1 MNKLVTTLFLMLL
14 PVYLISQ
21 TSHEQG
27 FPFLKNYVPSEYRA
41 HAQNFAIVSDRQDM
55 LYFGNFA
62 GILQFDGES
71 WRLIPTTNTT
81 KVSALAIDSS
91 GTIYAGARGE
101 IGFLKPDEYGAFHF
115 CNLKTGSKNVL
126 KPFSDVKQLFATREG
141 VRFISQ
147 NTVFTVKK
155 DGNIDSWVAPLE
167 IMGGFYCSGTLYL
180 QLKEEGLVAL
190 VGGTIK
196 KFEGGNRLSGAIE
209 IKAIM
214 PYSNDAVLVVTGTQ
228 GLFLLQ
234 HDQLTEFRTASSSR
248 LQQSLITCGIRLNDG
263 TFALGTSTHGILI
276 LDQKGDI
283 LQLIDKRAGLRD
295 NSIQALYASS
305 SNIIWAALN
314 NGIAMIQIP
323 SQLTFFDEKSGLNG
337 AVNHV
342 IRFKNTLYVSTY
354 QGLFYYDEQ
363 KFTFSPVNE
372 IITACWCVVPYENCL
387 LAATSQGI
395 FSVENK
401 KARLIQEGFALS
413 IASSTVDPATFYIGE
428 MKGFFR
434 LKNAGGRW
442 TCERFEGPEEEINDL
457 QVDGYGNIWGST
469 LSRGILKYTPGDKAP
484 VFYDHEDGLPED
496 VGLSLNRINDHMSV
510 ATRKGVYIF
519 NEKTKTFDSI
529 SLYKSTDP
537 ADDQW
542 FSILIPTPQGNL
554 WVNDGEETNIRLLVR
569 NKNQYQPLEKPFL
582 PITDYVIWAVY
593 PEDNGVT
600 WLGGPDGLIRY
611 NPVVTNDY
619 MVPEATLLRKIAI
632 QADSTIFAGS
642 LMNQVKTLKSK
653 IEIKYRYN
661 SLRFEFSLPFYSPR
675 GENLYQYFLEGFDE
689 TWSDWG
695 TQSHKEY
702 TNLAGGNYIF
712 HVRAKNVYGNI
723 TPETTIAFRILK
735 PWFGTV
741 WAFIMYILVASF
753 IIYLIVIIRNRQ
765 LLREKRV
772 LEQRIA
778 DRTAEVVQQKEEIV
792 SQSQELAN
800 KNDELE
806 KINTAVK
813 SINAEIN
820 FENLIQSLLE
830 KMRVIRSIDTS
841 SALVFDKN
849 INAYKFTASIGYEL
863 QELASTTLTFAQAEN
878 RYLKNTEEVFE
889 DIFIKTDFSGY
900 DESDVLKELKT
911 PKSLLVMVIRVENR
925 VEAFLLF
932 ANLSREQAFEPKDIS
947 FIKNSKEHIVS
958 AFIRTRIMAD
968 LQQTLQNLKDTQD
981 QLVQSEKLAS
991 LGQLT
996 AGIAHEIQNP
1006 LNFVNNFSALS
1017 AELSDELLEFVNG
1030 IKDILSPDKY
1040 ADAEEIIGMI
1050 KGNVKKINEHGKRAE
1065 SIVKGMLQHS
1075 RGKTGEFEQVDINNM
1090 VAEYANLAYHG
1101 MRAKDKSFNTAIRTQ
1116 LDPEVGKAYI
1126 IPQDLSRVI
1135 LNIVNNACYAV
1146 DEKSKKQVPGYAPE
1160 VIISTRRIKDKIEI
1174 TIRDN
1179 GTGIPPAVMEKIFNP
1194 FFTTKPTG
1202 KGTGLGLSMSFDIVN
1217 QVHKGKLEVKSQEGA
1232 FTEFIITIPEK
1243 QT

>member
-1 MNKLVTTLFLMLL
+1 
-14 PVYLISQ
+14 
-21 TSHEQG
+21 
-27 FPFLKNYVPSEYRA
+27 
-41 HAQNFAIVSDRQDM
+41 
-55 LYFGNFA
+55 
-62 GILQFDGES
+62 
-71 WRLIPTTNTT
+71 
-81 KVSALAIDSS
+81 
-91 GTIYAGARGE
+91 
-101 IGFLKPDEYGAFHF
+101 
-115 CNLKTGSKNVL
+115 
-126 KPFSDVKQLFATREG
+126 
-141 VRFISQ
+141 
-147 NTVFTVKK
+147 
-155 DGNIDSWVAPLE
+155 
-167 IMGGFYCSGTLYL
+167 
-180 QLKEEGLVAL
+180 
-190 VGGTIK
+190 
-196 KFEGGNRLSGAIE
+196 
-209 IKAIM
+209 
-214 PYSNDAVLVVTGTQ
+214 
-228 GLFLLQ
+228 
-234 HDQLTEFRTASSSR
+234 
-248 LQQSLITCGIRLNDG
+248 
-263 TFALGTSTHGILI
+263 
-276 LDQKGDI
+276 
-283 LQLIDKRAGLRD
+283 
-295 NSIQALYASS
+295 
-305 SNIIWAALN
+305 
-314 NGIAMIQIP
+314 
-323 SQLTFFDEKSGLNG
+323 
-337 AVNHV
+337 
-342 IRFKNTLYVSTY
+342 
-354 QGLFYYDEQ
+354 
-363 KFTFSPVNE
+363 
-372 IITACWCVVPYENCL
+372 
-387 LAATSQGI
+387 
-395 FSVENK
+395 
-401 KARLIQEGFALS
+401 
-413 IASSTVDPATFYIGE
+413 
-428 MKGFFR
+428 
-434 LKNAGGRW
+434 
-442 TCERFEGPEEEINDL
+442 
-457 QVDGYGNIWGST
+457 
-469 LSRGILKYTPGDKAP
+469 
-484 VFYDHEDGLPED
+484 
-496 VGLSLNRINDHMSV
+496 
-510 ATRKGVYIF
+510 
-519 NEKTKTFDSI
+519 
-529 SLYKSTDP
+529 
-537 ADDQW
+537 
-542 FSILIPTPQGNL
+542 
-554 WVNDGEETNIRLLVR
+554 
-569 NKNQYQPLEKPFL
+569 
-582 PITDYVIWAVY
+582 
-593 PEDNGVT
+593 
-600 WLGGPDGLIRY
+600 
-611 NPVVTNDY
+611 
-619 MVPEATLLRKIAI
+619 
-632 QADSTIFAGS
+632 
-642 LMNQVKTLKSK
+642 
-653 IEIKYRYN
+653 
-661 SLRFEFSLPFYSPR
+661 
-675 GENLYQYFLEGFDE
+675 
-689 TWSDWG
+689 
-695 TQSHKEY
+695 
-702 TNLAGGNYIF
+702 
-712 HVRAKNVYGNI
+712 
-723 TPETTIAFRILK
+723 
-735 PWFGTV
+735 
-741 WAFIMYILVASF
+741 
-753 IIYLIVIIRNRQ
+753 
-765 LLREKRV
+765 
-772 LEQRIA
+772 
-778 DRTAEVVQQKEEIV
+778 
-792 SQSQELAN
+792 
-800 KNDELE
+800 
-806 KINTAVK
+806 
-813 SINAEIN
+813 
-820 FENLIQSLLE
+820 
-830 KMRVIRSIDTS
+830 MRVIRSIDTS